1 MTETY
6 IKNTT
11 NNSGTTAVRGEL
23 TFEDKVIEKIVG
35 IAIEHV
41 DGLLAVNGGFFSNL
55 KNSVVNSDSVTDG
68 VNVEVGKKQV
78 AVDLDIVAEYQKH
91 VPTIFADIKKVVEA
105 EVKRMTDLEVVE
117 VNVNV
122 VDIKTRAQHEED
134 SVTLQ
139 DRVTNAAQATGN
151 FASEQA
157 GKAKAAISS
166 GAEKTKEAV
175 SNGTE
180 AAKEKISEAR
190 TSES

>member
-105 EVKRMTDLEVVE
+105 EVRRMTDLEVVE

-139 DRVTNAAQATGN
+139 DRVTSAAQATGE
-151 FASEQA
+151 FASNQ
-157 GKAKAAISS
+157 
-166 GAEKTKEAV
+166 V
-175 SNGTE
+175 SNVKSAVGNGVDKVE
-180 AAKEKISEAR
+180 DMKSEPR
-190 TSES
+190 VQ

>member
-68 VNVEVGKKQV
+68 VNVEVGKSKLLLIWILLLNTKNMFQ
-78 AVDLDIVAEYQKH
+78 LSLPIS
-91 VPTIFADIKKVVEA
+91 KKLL
-105 EVKRMTDLEVVE
+105 KL
-117 VNVNV
+117 
-122 VDIKTRAQHEED
+122 K
-134 SVTLQ
+134 
-139 DRVTNAAQATGN
+139 
-151 FASEQA
+151 
-157 GKAKAAISS
+157 
-166 GAEKTKEAV
+166 
-175 SNGTE
+175 
-180 AAKEKISEAR
+180 
-190 TSES
+190 